1 LLLLLLLLL
10 LLQSTAYTHTKKF
23 YQQLLLNAL
32 RYCVLS
38 EDVPKFIAECY
49 CCSALLLRDR
59 P

>member
-49 CCSALLLRDR
+49 CCSALLLS
-59 P
+59 